1 MWTSL
6 EYLVLHAAAFVS
18 GIVTIPASVYQSVTS
33 MGHVVQDHTGANTI
47 HVAMAPGFLKTEVP
61 DATQAVEVTS
71 IDAHV
76 VGHS

>member
-1 MWTSL
+1 
-6 EYLVLHAAAFVS
+6 
-18 GIVTIPASVYQSVTS
+18 
-33 MGHVVQDHTGANTI
+33 MGHVVHDHTGANTI

>member
-1 MWTSL
+1 MLGW
-6 EYLVLHAAAFVS
+6 VA

-33 MGHVVQDHTGANTI
+33 MGHVVHDHTGANTI

-71 IDAHV
+71 MEAHV
-76 VGHS
+76 VGQS